1 MPWALFSESTRLAF
15 FTAVTSVDSTGLPEA
30 AVATGTMAIAAKLP
44 GFEASVGTAA
54 QPAPNWSPAAIAEPD
69 MGAIDGAGAGA
80 AADAAGAGAAAGAV
94 PPPQA
99 ESETVQIAAAVATAN
114 LMVRMEKPFRKG
126 ESGRSTF
133 RRRHSSAE
141 SDPFSVSDSGPP
153 CPGAVIGVRSGRAG
167 WMGLDQREIPTN
179 G

>member
-1 MPWALFSESTRLAF
+1 M
-15 FTAVTSVDSTGLPEA
+15 DSTGLPEA
-30 AVATGTMAIAAKLP
+30 AVATGTLAIAAKLP

-69 MGAIDGAGAGA
+69 IGAIDGAAIGA

-114 LMVRMEKPFRKG
+114 LMVRMEKPF
-126 ESGRSTF
+126 
-133 RRRHSSAE
+133 
-141 SDPFSVSDSGPP
+141 
-153 CPGAVIGVRSGRAG
+153 
-167 WMGLDQREIPTN
+167 
-179 G
+179 